1 MRQAC
6 EGAGVE
12 QTLIIV
18 KPDGVQRGLIG
29 SVIERFERRGLKIV
43 GLKMI
48 QVSRELAEQHYAEH
62 RGKPFFDG
70 LVGFITSSP
79 VVVGVLEGPNA
90 IDVVRA
96 TVGST
101 NPASSA
107 PGTIRAD
114 FGLTIGRNLIHAS
127 DGSDAAQREVSLFF
141 SSNELVSYERSVDGW
156 LIEA

>member
-1 MRQAC
+1 
-6 EGAGVE
+6 VE
-12 QTLIIV
+12 RTLIIV
-18 KPDGVQRGLIG
+18 KPDGVQRGLVG
-29 SVIERFERRGLKIV
+29 AVIERFERRGLKIV

-62 RGKPFFDG
+62 RGKPFFEG

-79 VVVGVLEGPNA
+79 VVVGVLEGPSA

-96 TVGST
+96 TVGAT
-101 NPASSA
+101 NPATSA

-127 DGSDAAQREVSLFF
+127 DGPDAAQREVSLFF
-141 SSNELVSYERSVDGW
+141 SPDELVSYERSIDSW

>member
-1 MRQAC
+1 MER
-6 EGAGVE
+6 
-12 QTLIIV
+12 TLIIV

-29 SVIERFERRGLKIV
+29 AVIERFERRGLKIA

-62 RGKPFFDG
+62 RGKPFFEG

-96 TVGST
+96 TVGAT
-101 NPASSA
+101 NPATSA

-127 DGSDAAQREVSLFF
+127 DGPDAAQREVSLFF
-141 SSNELVSYERSVDGW
+141 SPDELMSYERSIDGW

>member
-1 MRQAC
+1 MER
-6 EGAGVE
+6 
-12 QTLIIV
+12 TLIIV

-29 SVIERFERRGLKIV
+29 TVIERFERRGLKIV

-48 QVSRELAEQHYAEH
+48 QVSRDLAERHYAEH
-62 RGKPFFDG
+62 RGKPFFEG

-79 VVVGVLEGPNA
+79 VVVGVLEGPSA

-96 TVGST
+96 TVGAT
-101 NPASSA
+101 NPATSA

-127 DGSDAAQREVSLFF
+127 DGPEAAQREVSLFF
-141 SSNELVSYERSVDGW
+141 SSDELVSYERSIEGW

>member
-1 MRQAC
+1 MER
-6 EGAGVE
+6 
-12 QTLIIV
+12 TLIIV

-29 SVIERFERRGLKIV
+29 NVIERFERRGLKIV

-62 RGKPFFDG
+62 RGKPFFEG

-79 VVVGVLEGPNA
+79 VVVGVLEGPSA

-96 TVGST
+96 TVGAT
-101 NPASSA
+101 NPATSA

-127 DGSDAAQREVSLFF
+127 DGGDAAQREVSLFF
-141 SSNELVSYERSVDGW
+141 SADELVSYERSIDGW

>member
-1 MRQAC
+1 MER
-6 EGAGVE
+6 
-12 QTLIIV
+12 TLIIV

-29 SVIERFERRGLKIV
+29 NVIARFERRGLKIV

-62 RGKPFFDG
+62 RGKPFFEG

-79 VVVGVLEGPNA
+79 VVVGVLEGPSA
-90 IDVVRA
+90 IEVVRA
-96 TVGST
+96 TVGAT
-101 NPASSA
+101 NPATSA

-114 FGLTIGRNLIHAS
+114 YGLTIGRNLIHAS
-127 DGSDAAQREVSLFF
+127 DGADAAQREVALFF
-141 SSNELVSYERSVDGW
+141 SPDELLSYERSIDGW

>member
-1 MRQAC
+1 MER
-6 EGAGVE
+6 
-12 QTLIIV
+12 TLIIV

-29 SVIERFERRGLKIV
+29 QVIERFERRGLKIV

-48 QVSRELAEQHYAEH
+48 QVSRDLAEQHYAEH
-62 RGKPFFDG
+62 RGKPFFEG

-79 VVVGVLEGPNA
+79 VVVGVVEGPSA
-90 IDVVRA
+90 IEVVRA
-96 TVGST
+96 TVGAT
-101 NPASSA
+101 NPATSA

-127 DGSDAAQREVSLFF
+127 DGADAAQREVALFF
-141 SSNELVSYERSVDGW
+141 SSDELMSYERSIDGW

>member
-1 MRQAC
+1 
-6 EGAGVE
+6 
-12 QTLIIV
+12 
-18 KPDGVQRGLIG
+18 VQRGLIG
-29 SVIERFERRGLKIV
+29 NVIERFERRGLKIV

-62 RGKPFFDG
+62 RGKPFFEG

-79 VVVGVLEGPNA
+79 VVVGVLEGPSA

-96 TVGST
+96 TVGAT
-101 NPASSA
+101 NPATSA

-127 DGSDAAQREVSLFF
+127 DGGDAAQREVSLFF
-141 SSNELVSYERSVDGW
+141 SADELVNYERSIDGW

>member
-1 MRQAC
+1 
-6 EGAGVE
+6 VE
-12 QTLIIV
+12 RTLIIV

-29 SVIERFERRGLKIV
+29 AVIERFERRGLKIV

-62 RGKPFFDG
+62 RGKPFFEG

-79 VVVGVLEGPNA
+79 VVVGVLEGPSA

-96 TVGST
+96 TVGAT
-101 NPASSA
+101 NPATSA

-127 DGSDAAQREVSLFF
+127 DGPDAAQREVSLFF
-141 SSNELVSYERSVDGW
+141 SPDELVSYERSIDRW